1 MTIRNNKPSECDR
14 CHVKFIGF
22 ENLSHDELSAFKE
35 SHCKV
40 QYQKGETLIKE
51 GTRCNNII
59 CIKRGYAKLYIKGL
73 EDKSIII
80 KVLKE
85 GDFIVSPGL
94 FTDNLNHFSV
104 SALTEMDTCL
114 ISVDAFTNAF
124 RNNVSFAES
133 VLKLNHG
140 ITNDLYS
147 QLINFSHKKMT
158 GRIANTIIYLSEKI
172 YNSRNF
178 YTTLSRQDM
187 ADLSSVSKESLIRV
201 LKDFKE
207 SGILSV
213 TGNHIEITSPKT
225 LYNISRVG

>member
-1 MTIRNNKPSECDR
+1 MTKTMSDITGCSKCNI
-14 CHVKFIGF
+14 KFNGF
-22 ENLSHDELSAFKE
+22 ETLNEDELNAFKE

-40 QYQKGETLIKE
+40 VYQKGETIIKE

-59 CIKRGYAKLYIKGL
+59 CIKKGYAKLFIKGL
-73 EDKSIII
+73 ENKNIII

-114 ISVDAFTNAF
+114 ISVEAFTNAF
-124 RNNVSFAES
+124 RNNICFAEQI
-133 VLKLNHG
+133 LKLNHQ
-140 ITNDLYS
+140 ITTDLYH

-158 GRIANTIIYLSEKI
+158 GRIANTILYLSEKI
-172 YNSRNF
+172 YHSRNF
-178 YTTLSRQDM
+178 YTTLSRQDI

-207 SGILSV
+207 SGIISIN
-213 TGNHIEITSPKT
+213 GNQIEINSPKT
-225 LYNISRVG
+225 LENISRVG

>member
-1 MTIRNNKPSECDR
+1 MSDVSGCSQ
-14 CHVKFIGF
+14 CHIKFNGF
-22 ENLSHDELSAFKE
+22 ETLNENELNAFKQ

-40 QYQKGETLIKE
+40 IFQKGETLIKE
-51 GTRCNNII
+51 GTRCSNII
-59 CIKRGYAKLYIKGL
+59 CIKKGYAKLYIKGL
-73 EDKSIII
+73 ENKSIII

-114 ISVDAFTNAF
+114 ISAEAFTNAF
-124 RNNVSFAES
+124 RNNIKFAEQ
-133 VLKLNHG
+133 VLKLNHQ
-140 ITNDLYS
+140 ITNDLYN

-158 GRIANTIIYLSEKI
+158 GRIANTILYLSEHI

-178 YTTLSRQDM
+178 YTTLSRQDI

-207 SGILSV
+207 SGIISID
-213 TGNHIEITSPKT
+213 GNHIAIKSHNT
-225 LYNISRVG
+225 LLNISKVG